1 MEIMLSSKEV
11 TRVNWANVS
20 KTPSKYLISTHQ
32 AVAVSLG
39 RPVGMVLKD
48 IVLKEDSRATS

>member
-1 MEIMLSSKEV
+1 M
-11 TRVNWANVS
+11 S

-32 AVAVSLG
+32 AVAVSLV
-39 RPVGMVLKD
+39 RPAGMVLKD